1 MSLRAKQPPNN
12 KVTTNTKLQRRQATT
27 TNTVVTTNSIHV
39 TAPPPKSL
47 FQSHTTIKFT
57 TKPKASRHAVSK
69 YYHRV
74 DVSWYQQLTQ
84 QRSQKKVNHNERR
97 SRRRPTSDVQ
107 RRATANQP
115 TTHRKKAKSVQSSET
130 RRSESVVEPV
140 HSTLYPARTSLRA
153 TMCTVGSV

>member
-107 RRATANQP
+107 RRATANQRRQSQKHP
-115 TTHRKKAKSVQSSET
+115 KRPKLRNSTKSISRRTCTLYTLSCPNFASSDYVYSVQ
-130 RRSESVVEPV
+130 R
-140 HSTLYPARTSLRA
+140 
-153 TMCTVGSV
+153 